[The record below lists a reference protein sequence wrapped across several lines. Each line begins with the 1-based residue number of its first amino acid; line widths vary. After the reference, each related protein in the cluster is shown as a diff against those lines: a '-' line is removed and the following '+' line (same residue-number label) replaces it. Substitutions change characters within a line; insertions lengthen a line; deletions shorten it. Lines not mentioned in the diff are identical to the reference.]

1 MNSKIKTTLIIAA
14 IVVMALPAMAQR
26 KRVSPHETVSA
37 TVDGAKVSITYG
49 RPYSKDPKSGE
60 IRKIWGTLIPEGK
73 VWRTGADE
81 ATLLVTDAP
90 IQIGDVTVPA
100 GTNSLYTY
108 LGEGG
113 AARLVIN
120 KQTGQ
125 WGTVYDEK
133 KDLARVDLK
142 KGSLDPQVDQFT
154 ITIDPVAS
162 GGAVL
167 KLKWE
172 KTEYSVALS
181 VKK

>member
-1 MNSKIKTTLIIAA
+1 MNSKIKTTFIIAA

-90 IQIGDVTVPA
+90 LQIGDVTVPA
-100 GTNSLYTY
+100 GTNSLYNY
-108 LGEGG
+108 
-113 AARLVIN
+113 
-120 KQTGQ
+120 
-125 WGTVYDEK
+125 
-133 KDLARVDLK
+133 
-142 KGSLDPQVDQFT
+142 
-154 ITIDPVAS
+154 
-162 GGAVL
+162 
-167 KLKWE
+167 
-172 KTEYSVALS
+172 
-181 VKK
+181 